1 MIKTI
6 DQLSNKCNLRGIKFQ
21 SYPTVL
27 LFGIDVPLNMS
38 FEKIKIKVQPLVIS
52 KRITF

>member
-38 FEKIKIKVQPLVIS
+38 FEKNQNKSSALGHQ
-52 KRITF
+52 